1 MSRALTSFRAGTLA
15 TRLVPFDALVGLA
28 EWVGGTAGPRL
39 LPAKTDQ
46 LRRNLERVLASDP
59 DGDPGSEAMSEAAM
73 ASELARRGIGSYTR
87 YWAES
92 FRLPSLSTARIDRT
106 FSFEGYAHIERCLAR
121 GIGPII
127 VLPHLGGWE
136 WAAAWLTRVVG
147 VRVTAVVE
155 RLEPEDVYRWF
166 ADLRSSYGIDVVPL
180 GPGALGAV
188 TAAIRRGDVVCL
200 VADRDIG
207 GTGAE
212 VEFFGERTSL
222 PVGPAWLAR
231 RTGAPILPTGV
242 YFRGR
247 QRVGVV
253 TPPIEA
259 GAGRARD
266 EIERVTR
273 EVAERLEL
281 LVRQAPEQWHV
292 LEPNWPADRPGR
304 PEGGGP
310 PAVGPVASPPAG

>member
-1 MSRALTSFRAGTLA
+1 MSLRAGAAA

-28 EWVGGTAGPRL
+28 ERIGQGVGPRL

-46 LRRNLERVLASDP
+46 LRRNLERVVASDV
-59 DGDPGSEAMSEAAM
+59 DPAGRAAD
-73 ASELARRGIGSYTR
+73 AAGLARCGLGSYTR

-92 FRLPSLSTARIDRT
+92 LRLPSLPPARIDRA
-106 FSFEGYAHIERCLAR
+106 FSFEGYAHIERSLAR

-155 RLEPEDVYRWF
+155 RLEPEEVYRWF
-166 ADLRSSYGIDVVPL
+166 VDLRRAYGINVVPL
-180 GPGALGAV
+180 GPSALGEV
-188 TAAIRRGDVVCL
+188 TSAIRRGDVVCL

-212 VEFFGERTSL
+212 VEFFGEATTL

-253 TPPIEA
+253 TAPIEA
-259 GAGRARD
+259 GPGRARD
-266 EIERVTR
+266 EIDRLTR
-273 EVAERLEL
+273 AVADRLEL
-281 LVRQAPEQWHV
+281 LIAQAPEQWHV
-292 LEPNWPADRPGR
+292 LEPNWPADRPGSGR
-304 PEGGGP
+304 REV
-310 PAVGPVASPPAG
+310 AEVGSAPRS